1 MSRISSTPELFAIY
15 KRYLAD
21 WMSAEEIIKR
31 AELISQEVNYPAVQ
45 ELRYAA
51 RRIVDAEYAADNG
64 KKDEDIR
71 WHLSEACENCRKAK
85 HDAIDA
91 SILFVHVELDE
102 LVSKTGLDVVAQ
114 AFPQYSDLII
124 EMEEVG
130 DRIVASRKRREI
142 LDTEYDAIAEKHL
155 HNVVDLYRKLKLA
168 KPVVVAI
175 EKRRTRDF
183 WRAVILVGLVVSV
196 VGGGTVVFLDK
207 MGAFEFIVDLFK
219 R

>member
-71 WHLSEACENCRKAK
+71 WHLSEACRPCVVNETTYLNANGP
-85 HDAIDA
+85 DA
-91 SILFVHVELDE
+91 
-102 LVSKTGLDVVAQ
+102 LVW
-114 AFPQYSDLII
+114 F
-124 EMEEVG
+124 
-130 DRIVASRKRREI
+130 
-142 LDTEYDAIAEKHL
+142 HL
-155 HNVVDLYRKLKLA
+155 
-168 KPVVVAI
+168 
-175 EKRRTRDF
+175 
-183 WRAVILVGLVVSV
+183 
-196 VGGGTVVFLDK
+196 
-207 MGAFEFIVDLFK
+207 
-219 R
+219 